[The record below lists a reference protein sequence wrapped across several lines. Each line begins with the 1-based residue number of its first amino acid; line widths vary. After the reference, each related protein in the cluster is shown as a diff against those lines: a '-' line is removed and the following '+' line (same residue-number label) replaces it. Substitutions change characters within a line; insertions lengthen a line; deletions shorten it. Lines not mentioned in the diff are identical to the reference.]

1 MLKKAGIEPAP
12 NRKKGLAWADFLKS
26 HWSVMAAMDFFRFGE
41 SSLRR
46 ALSEVEI
53 FYNRERPHQGM
64 GNKIILPNVEE
75 MEGGGVINCRSR
87 LGGLLNYYHRKA
99 A

>member
-1 MLKKAGIEPAP
+1 MI
-12 NRKKGLAWADFLKS
+12 F
-26 HWSVMAAMDFFRFGE
+26 FGE

-53 FYNRERPHQGM
+53 FYNRERPHQGI
-64 GNKIILPNVEE
+64 GNKIIQFNAEE
-75 MEGGGVINCRSR
+75 QDCEGVIDCRSR
-87 LGGLLNYYHRKA
+87 LGGMLNYYHRKA